1 MRKQRCLDKKIR
13 QMEGTFCHLRSKCTR
28 RDNSALGC
36 LWMSLDLSLV
46 WSRGLLIL
54 ASKAWVCVCVWG
66 VCVCVSECVC
76 VSVCVSECVCECV
89 CKWVCVCVSVCVWV
103 CVCVCECVCE
113 WVCVCVSV
121 CVWVC
126 VCVGGCVWVSV
137 CVCVCVCECEWVC
150 VCVCVCVS
158 QIQTVVYRGFGW
170 SVDLGRNRFS
180 FLSLEVPWSVIWLL
194 LFCLFQRL

>member
-1 MRKQRCLDKKIR
+1 VALEGVTVCVLGEELRLGPDAFHIFHFLMRKQRCLDKKIR

-89 CKWVCVCVSVCVWV
+89 CK
-103 CVCVCECVCE
+103 
-113 WVCVCVSV
+113 
-121 CVWVC
+121 
-126 VCVGGCVWVSV
+126 
-137 CVCVCVCECEWVC
+137 
-150 VCVCVCVS
+150 
-158 QIQTVVYRGFGW
+158 
-170 SVDLGRNRFS
+170 
-180 FLSLEVPWSVIWLL
+180 
-194 LFCLFQRL
+194 